1 MSIGVFLQGVLSLV
15 YPMTLVSPITLIS
28 LFGLVI
34 SRGAA
39 SSPLRL
45 GMASLAPYY

>member
-1 MSIGVFLQGVLSLV
+1 MSIGVFLWGVLSLI
-15 YPMTLVSPITLIS
+15 YPITLVSPVTLMS
-28 LFGLVI
+28 LFGLII

-45 GMASLAPYY
+45 GIAGLAPYY